1 MQYPRRTPAW
11 IRTYDRSWLRPD
23 VLSGLTVLA
32 YMVPQVLAYS
42 GLVGLPP
49 LTGLTT
55 AVVALLIYAFLG
67 TSPVLSVGPEAGVA
81 LMAGLLLA
89 PLIAADPEHAV
100 GLTAALTLLVG
111 CWLLIGAIARVGVLS
126 QLLTRPIL
134 TGFLAGEAVLMIASQ
149 LGHATRADSRGDT
162 VLAQVSTFAHHLH
175 DIHLPTLLVTVTT
188 FAALVLLPTYTRR
201 LPAPLVV
208 VVVAAA
214 VSSLLTSSSTGIV
227 ELGAIPEGLPP
238 LTLPTFDAETWQT
251 LVLGS
256 LGIALLA
263 FSTGV
268 VVARGFAK
276 TGEEVVA
283 NQELLGFSLVTLGS
297 AFVGGFPSSG
307 SGSRTAIAVGSGQR
321 SQFAGIVTALGI
333 LIVVPIARPLLEHLP
348 QATLA
353 GLVLWAGIRLVS
365 LPDFI
370 RLWRFRRAEFA
381 IALSTAAG
389 TALFGILAGVGISV
403 TLSGI
408 QILVALSRPHEA
420 IQGYVVGKAGL
431 HDVDDYPDHVTI
443 TGLLIYRYDGPLM
456 AYNRDDFQINVA
468 KAVRQYDPRWVL
480 LNVEANMF
488 VDYSACE
495 MLHHVI
501 SGLQAEGRTVAL
513 ARLKHD
519 LRTELEAAGIMDLIG
534 SRCYE
539 TLPQAIKA
547 YHEENPDIVLPPV
560 PAPGEPFDP
569 HGPSSF
575 G

>member
-1 MQYPRRTPAW
+1 MQYPRWFPAW
-11 IRTYDRSWLRPD
+11 IRTYERNWLRPD
-23 VLSGLTVLA
+23 VLAGLTVLA

-55 AVVALLIYAFLG
+55 AVVALLVYALLG

-89 PLIAADPEHAV
+89 PLIAADPTHAV
-100 GLTAALTLLVG
+100 GLTAALTMLVG
-111 CWLLIGAIARVGVLS
+111 CWLLLGAIARAGVLS

-134 TGFLAGEAVLMIASQ
+134 TGFMAGEAVLMIASQ
-149 LGHATRADSRGDT
+149 LGHATRADSHGAT
-162 VLAQVSTFAHHLH
+162 VVAQVSTFGQHLQE
-175 DIHLPTLLVTVTT
+175 IHLPTLVVTVLT
-188 FAALVLLPTYTRR
+188 FAALVLLPKWTRSV
-201 LPAPLVV
+201 PAPLVV
-208 VVVAAA
+208 VIVAA
-214 VSSLLTSSSTGIV
+214 VGSTMFSSSTTGV
-227 ELGAIPEGLPP
+227 AELGAIPEGFPP
-238 LTLPTFDAETWQT
+238 LTLPMLSAATWQT

-268 VVARGFAK
+268 VVARGFAN

-283 NQELLGFSLVTLGS
+283 NRELLGFSMVNLGS

-307 SGSRTAIAVGSGQR
+307 SGSRTAIAASTGQR
-321 SQFAGIVTALGI
+321 TQLAGVVTAIGI
-333 LIVVPIARPLLEHLP
+333 LVIVPVARPLVEHLP

-353 GLVLWAGIRLVS
+353 GLVLWAAIRLVS
-365 LPDFI
+365 LPDFV

-381 IALSTAAG
+381 IAVATAAG
-389 TALFGILAGVGISV
+389 TALFGILAGVGIAV
-403 TLSGI
+403 TLSGL

-420 IQGYVVGKAGL
+420 IQGYVVGKVGL
-431 HDVDDYPDHVTI
+431 HDVDDYPNHVTI
-443 TGLLIYRYDGPLM
+443 SGLLIYRYDGPLM

-468 KAVRQYDPRWVL
+468 KAVREYNPRWVL

-495 MLHHVI
+495 MLHQVI
-501 SGLQAEGRTVAL
+501 VGLQTAGRTVAL

-519 LRTELEAAGIMDLIG
+519 LRLQLDAAGIMDLIG
-534 SRCYE
+534 DRCYE

-547 YHEENPDIVLPPV
+547 YREANPDIALPPI

-569 HGPSSF
+569 AGPSSLV
-575 G
+575 